1 MFSKEIIIYFNIE
14 NFKAFKPLFFPY
26 FFIKR
31 ELFTMS
37 LSSEKYF
44 YLDFDYTKMWFIYI
58 FMFENMTHNFSFLAF
73 VVVTALYFWQIFLKF
88 RTFWSFSFLVI
99 FSIIRSIFIMI
110 SYLSNTCI
118 WVLKFHIL
126 IEFISIFIKAFF
138 WWIIIFFNCYLALVH
153 RLKIWSAFRLILE
166 KRLLS
171 CSVY

>member
-1 MFSKEIIIYFNIE
+1 MKTLGHLNHFFFHIFLLKGNCLLCYFLRRNISILFLIIL
-14 NFKAFKPLFFPY
+14 KCGC
-26 FFIKR
+26 
-31 ELFTMS
+31 
-37 LSSEKYF
+37 
-44 YLDFDYTKMWFIYI
+44 IYI

-99 FSIIRSIFIMI
+99 FIIIRSIFIMI

-118 WVLKFHIL
+118 WVLKFNIL
-126 IEFISIFIKAFF
+126 IEFISIFIEAFF

-171 CSVY
+171 CSIY